1 MQREADSDAIGGT
14 MMLRAATLGLRVVKT
29 GALGVACAVVVDR
42 ASAQEPECTP
52 SLPGAHPRQEDIS
65 ASSNSEPAV
74 DLDAWLAAQQ
84 DNRPQAAA
92 PQTDAVALGT
102 QHLFGNALLRDLE
115 RERQQRRQADRQAQE
130 LQQRQPVIPVADAD
144 DDSVQD
150 LCSSDDDDPA
160 RRQAQVRQ
168 KRQPADDDSVE
179 DLCSLPDDDTYVE
192 CPVDFD
198 SDDDNVPVG
207 LEPAPLTQGGKH
219 DVTAPFFGTMNAF
232 AAVVAAD
239 RLGVLEPGLDA
250 SEEQLE
256 ENCRRVEAEMVAD
269 TERKLP
275 NYFENLAGNDVVG
288 AARDLREETLK
299 KVKEKQTHW
308 MTLGSLGE
316 LSERAM
322 QSYRNVIDALVRSS
336 RDRVADGSHN
346 FLGPDLQNRRVADGS
361 HNFLAGNRKRENNG
375 KPTANPHEDKKVAWK
390 RYCSAKERIKALID
404 AGDALSP
411 LQKALAEQFKK
422 DDPDFIYGTA
432 PSAPSGPVEL
442 VIDAKQLVKS
452 DAPIQ
457 VLEKVYTAWGA
468 GMRDILNPRYEQTKG
483 ATTAKQFISAGCKR
497 GDLAYDVKKG
507 FVKVLGE
514 IPKRRKQ
521 DHSKRGYW
529 TEQQK
534 DAMAAR
540 YLKILDEYQS

>member
-1 MQREADSDAIGGT
+1 VQREADSDAIGGT
-14 MMLRAATLGLRVVKT
+14 MALRAATLGLRVARA

-52 SLPGAHPRQEDIS
+52 SLPPGAHPRQEDIS

-219 DVTAPFFGTMNAF
+219 DVTAPFFGTVNAF

-299 KVKEKQTHW
+299 TVKEKQ
-308 MTLGSLGE
+308 MTWTARGKLGQ
-316 LSERAM
+316 LSEQM
-322 QSYRNVIDALVRSS
+322 MESYRRLLDALHEGAR
-336 RDRVADGSHN
+336 RWHKERVADGTH
-346 FLGPDLQNRRVADGS
+346 
-361 HNFLAGNRKRENNG
+361 HFLAKNKIRTERNG
-375 KPTANPHEDKKVAWK
+375 KPTVNPHEDKDAAWK
-390 RYCSAKERIKALID
+390 SYRDRKQKIKAMID
-404 AGDALSP
+404 AGEALSP
-411 LQKALAEQFKK
+411 LQKALAKQFEE
-422 DDPDFIYGTA
+422 DDPGFARSGAAPRGT
-432 PSAPSGPVEL
+432 APSGPVEL
-442 VIDAKQLVKS
+442 VVDAKQLVES

-457 VLEKVYTAWGA
+457 VMEKVYKACGA
-468 GMRDILNPRYEQTKG
+468 GMRDFPNRRYEQTKG
-483 ATTAKQFISAGCKR
+483 ATTAKQFIDAGYNR
-497 GDLAYDVKKG
+497 TDLAYDVKKG
-507 FVKVLGE
+507 YVKVLQGE
-514 IPKRRKQ
+514 IPKKRKQ

>member
-14 MMLRAATLGLRVVKT
+14 MALRAVTLGLRVVRA

-52 SLPGAHPRQEDIS
+52 SLPPGAHPRQEDIS

-130 LQQRQPVIPVADAD
+130 LQQQQPEIPVED

-150 LCSSDDDDPA
+150 LCSSDEDDSA
-160 RRQAQVRQ
+160 LRQAQVRQ
-168 KRQPADDDSVE
+168 KRQPADDDSVQ

-192 CPVDFD
+192 RPVELD

-207 LEPAPLTQGGKH
+207 LQPAPLTQGGKH
-219 DVTAPFFGTMNAF
+219 DVTAPFFGTVNAF

-239 RLGVLEPGLDA
+239 RIGVLEPGLDA

-269 TERKLP
+269 TESVLP
-275 NYFENLAGNDVVG
+275 AYFENLAGNDVVG

-308 MTLGSLGE
+308 MTLGKLGKAPE
-316 LSERAM
+316 HLMQAYRRVVDAVRA
-322 QSYRNVIDALVRSS
+322 SVV
-336 RDRVADGSHN
+336 DGSH
-346 FLGPDLQNRRVADGS
+346 P
-361 HNFLAGNRKRENNG
+361 FLAQNRKRERGPAEGGTPGTPWDQYRNCKN
-375 KPTANPHEDKKVAWK
+375 
-390 RYCSAKERIKALID
+390 RIKAKIE
-404 AGDALSP
+404 AGDSLSP
-411 LQKALAEQFKK
+411 LHKALAEQFKK
-422 DDPDFIYGTA
+422 DDPDYIYGTG
-432 PSAPSGPVEL
+432 PSGAAPSGPVQM
-442 VIDAKQLVKS
+442 VVDTKQLVES
-452 DAPIQ
+452 DARIR
-457 VLEKVYTAWGA
+457 VMEKVCKKKGTLVVTN
-468 GMRDILNPRYEQTKG
+468 RRYEQTKG
-483 ATTAKQFISAGCKR
+483 ATTAKQFISAGCKIR
-497 GDLAYDVKKG
+497 DLSYDIKKG
-507 FVKVLGE
+507 FVKVLEE
-514 IPKRRKQ
+514 IPERRKLVYK
-521 DHSKRGYW
+521 DRL
-529 TEQQK
+529 TEEQK
-534 DAMAAR
+534 NAMAAR
-540 YLKILDEYQS
+540 YLEIIEEHQS

>member
-14 MMLRAATLGLRVVKT
+14 MMLRAATLGLHVVRR

-52 SLPGAHPRQEDIS
+52 SLPPGAHPRQEDIS

-219 DVTAPFFGTMNAF
+219 DVTAPFFGTVNAF

-256 ENCRRVEAEMVAD
+256 ENCRRVEAEMKAD

-275 NYFENLAGNDVVG
+275 AWFENLAGNDVVG
-288 AARDLREETLK
+288 AARDLPPDTLE

-308 MTLGSLGE
+308 MTRGRLGQ
-316 LSERAM
+316 LSEQMM
-322 QSYRNVIDALVRSS
+322 QSYRRLLDALHEGAR
-336 RDRVADGSHN
+336 RWHKERVADGTH
-346 FLGPDLQNRRVADGS
+346 
-361 HNFLAGNRKRENNG
+361 HFLAKNKIRTERNG
-375 KPTANPHEDKKVAWK
+375 KSTANFHEDKGAAWNSYK
-390 RYCSAKERIKALID
+390 NSKQRIKARIE
-404 AGDALSP
+404 AGEALSP
-411 LQKALAEQFKK
+411 LEEALAERFKA
-422 DDPDFIYGTA
+422 DDPDFM
-432 PSAPSGPVEL
+432 SAPSGPVEM
-442 VIDAKQLVKS
+442 VVDTKQLLDI

-457 VLEKVYTAWGA
+457 VMETNTVQNGT
-468 GMRDILNPRYEQTKG
+468 RVVTNRRYEQTKD
-483 ATTAKQFISAGCKR
+483 ATTAKQFIGAGFKR
-497 GDLAYDVKKG
+497 EDLAYDVKVG

-514 IPKRRKQ
+514 IPKKRKRAQ
-521 DHSKRGYW
+521 KGWS
-529 TEQQK
+529 TAEQK
-534 DAMAAR
+534 DAMTAR